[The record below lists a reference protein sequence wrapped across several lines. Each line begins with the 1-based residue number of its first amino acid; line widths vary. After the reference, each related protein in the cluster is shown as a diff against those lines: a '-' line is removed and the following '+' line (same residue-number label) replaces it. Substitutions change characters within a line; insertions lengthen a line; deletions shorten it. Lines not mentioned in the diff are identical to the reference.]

1 MKEVMSEEA
10 DETSNSVASTSTSAV
25 ATSATSPT
33 TTAAAAAE
41 SGEAGPVA
49 LASNSSNQLQSLGE
63 SSQTLA
69 GGVNNNNLNQSQQS
83 TQQQRIMHGMSQYS
97 TLDDDKIVNVSA
109 VRVRKFPNLN
119 YSTLYHSLLNLIEV
133 VPSIQTGQ
141 IGIGQALIHTFGCL
155 APFLTDDLIDSLPY
169 TIALTL
175 TSFPRDLHKYIMEV
189 LCNSL
194 LPIASKLACFQFSLL
209 NLNFNYF
216 FLFLQKSIVIKTKT
230 RF

>member
-33 TTAAAAAE
+33 TQAAAAAE

-69 GGVNNNNLNQSQQS
+69 GGVNNNNNNNLNQSQQS
-83 TQQQRIMHGMSQYS
+83 TQQQRIMNGMSQYS
-97 TLDDDKIVNVSA
+97 TLDDDKIVNASA

-194 LPIASKLACFQFSLL
+194 LPIASK
-209 NLNFNYF
+209 
-216 FLFLQKSIVIKTKT
+216 
-230 RF
+230 